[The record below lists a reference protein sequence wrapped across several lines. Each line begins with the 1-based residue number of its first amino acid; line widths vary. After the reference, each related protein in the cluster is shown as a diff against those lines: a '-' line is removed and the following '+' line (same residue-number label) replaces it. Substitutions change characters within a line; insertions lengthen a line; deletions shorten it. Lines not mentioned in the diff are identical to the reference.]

1 MLHNPQ
7 CLIATSAEDI
17 LSFYKKE
24 SKRKEEESVK
34 QLTTEE
40 VLVYAALSDDDRHF
54 EELLELTGLSMGALM
69 ATLTKLEVMGVIKK
83 LPGNYYGL

>member
-1 MLHNPQ
+1 MLPHD
-7 CLIATSAEDI
+7 ASAEDV
-17 LSFYKKE
+17 LAFYKKE
-24 SKRKEEESVK
+24 NERREEDATQ

-54 EELLELTGLSMGALM
+54 EELLDVTGLSMGALM